1 MLHTCPTLT
10 PDQSLFQAGT
20 EAVILEIKSM
30 SIVFKTPC
38 YVGLKNKIGFYK
50 KIYVKNIVSSS
61 ICYQP
66 KLESSTTLYFSEFPL
81 SVRYYSVTEQ
91 DTQGGYIPAIDHVE
105 VSFSETMDEMID
117 EKSLRQLISE
127 DAEDDDLY
135 DSELKRL
142 GIAQEDINR
151 LSRFEPLTPN
161 AKNLIITACG
171 SGEIIC
177 IKKFLERNLLNEDFN
192 SASWLE
198 ILWAIYHIRK
208 KEKIEWK
215 HISNIPQII
224 DELSDHIKQ
233 KCSSHN
239 DYINEQFNKMKY
251 RPFFK
256 AQMESQKLAQN
267 KSAGAEQELTKTI
280 TKKKGRPQKYS
291 PEIIEAMK
299 KAYQDKYSE
308 TNDSKG
314 AWSYAAEFGGAPTGD
329 AARIACANYKKN
341 N

>member
-1 MLHTCPTLT
+1 MWHTCPALT
-10 PDQSLFQAGT
+10 PGQSLFQAGT

-30 SIVFKTPC
+30 SIVIEVPC
-38 YVGLKNKIGFYK
+38 YVGLKNRIGFYK
-50 KIYVKNIVSSS
+50 KIYVKNVVSSS

-91 DTQGGYIPAIDHVE
+91 DTQGGYIPAMDHIE
-105 VSFSETMDEMID
+105 SFSKTMDEMID
-117 EKSLRQLISE
+117 KRRFRQIMSE

-135 DSELKRL
+135 YSQLKRL

-161 AKNLIITACG
+161 AKNLIVTACG

-177 IKKFLERNLLNEDFN
+177 IEKFLERNVPNENFN

-198 ILWAIYHIRK
+198 ILWAIYHIQR
-208 KEKIEWK
+208 KEKIEWR

-233 KCSSHN
+233 KCPSRN
-239 DYINEQFNKMKY
+239 DYLNEQINKMKG

-256 AQMESQKLAQN
+256 AQMESQKSAQK
-267 KSAGAEQELTKTI
+267 KSAGAEQEL

-314 AWSYAAEFGGAPTGD
+314 AWSYAAEIGSAPTGD
-329 AARIACANYKKN
+329 AARIACESFIPATC
-341 N
+341 